1 MPEQITV
8 ADFITQTWDDVNSP
22 TTSTFVK
29 RMEHC
34 RNTVAAIEEVGDL
47 QINFLL
53 KLFVSHFIIMHHL

>member
-47 QINFLL
+47 QINSL
-53 KLFVSHFIIMHHL
+53 